1 LTYAQSATPTQVKT
15 WKFSSDS
22 TDNTFVQIGQFDVPI
37 SAVISGIIAPFTKH
51 GVIFMKL
58 NGIELLNLAVAHEL
72 KEVWV
77 VRLDPPDQPGNRG
90 PAGDLLWPEV
100 LLCKN
105 SDDATHLAEYLSKAA
120 FDDLTAF
127 MAAEIGDFT
136 LGLSDT
142 DQYIVALCKNIDR
155 YRYAWLIEPSLKS
168 IQQIEILKKA
178 FHHEK

>member
-1 LTYAQSATPTQVKT
+1 
-15 WKFSSDS
+15 
-22 TDNTFVQIGQFDVPI
+22 
-37 SAVISGIIAPFTKH
+37 
-51 GVIFMKL
+51 MKL
-58 NGIELLNLAVAHEL
+58 NGIELLTTVSAHEQQ
-72 KEVWV
+72 EVWV

-90 PAGDLLWPEV
+90 LDGDLLWPEV

-105 SDDATHLAEYLSKAA
+105 RADAKELAEFLSKAA

-136 LGLSDT
+136 LCLSDT

-155 YRYAWLIEPSLKS
+155 YRYAWLIEPSIKS

>member
-1 LTYAQSATPTQVKT
+1 
-15 WKFSSDS
+15 
-22 TDNTFVQIGQFDVPI
+22 
-37 SAVISGIIAPFTKH
+37 
-51 GVIFMKL
+51 MKL
-58 NGIELLNLAVAHEL
+58 NGIELLTPVSAHEQQ
-72 KEVWV
+72 EVWV

-90 PAGDLLWPEV
+90 PDGDLLWPEV
-100 LLCKN
+100 LLCTN
-105 SDDATHLAEYLSKAA
+105 RRDAQELAEFLSKAA

-155 YRYAWLIEPSLKS
+155 YRYAWLIEPSIKS

>member
-1 LTYAQSATPTQVKT
+1 
-15 WKFSSDS
+15 
-22 TDNTFVQIGQFDVPI
+22 
-37 SAVISGIIAPFTKH
+37 
-51 GVIFMKL
+51 MKL
-58 NGIELLNLAVAHEL
+58 NGIELLTPVLAHEQQ
-72 KEVWV
+72 EVWV
-77 VRLDPPDQPGNRG
+77 VRLDAPDQPGNRG
-90 PAGDLLWPEV
+90 PDGDLLWPEV
-100 LLCKN
+100 LLCTN
-105 SDDATHLAEYLSKAA
+105 RRDAQELAEFLSKAA

-155 YRYAWLIEPSLKS
+155 YRYAWLIEPSIKS

>member
-1 LTYAQSATPTQVKT
+1 
-15 WKFSSDS
+15 
-22 TDNTFVQIGQFDVPI
+22 
-37 SAVISGIIAPFTKH
+37 
-51 GVIFMKL
+51 MKL
-58 NGIELLNLAVAHEL
+58 NGIEVLTPASAHEQQ
-72 KEVWV
+72 EVWV

-90 PAGDLLWPEV
+90 LDGDLLWPEV

-105 SDDATHLAEYLSKAA
+105 RADAKELAEFLSKAA

-136 LGLSDT
+136 LCLSDT

-155 YRYAWLIEPSLKS
+155 YRYAWLIEPSIKS

>member
-1 LTYAQSATPTQVKT
+1 
-15 WKFSSDS
+15 
-22 TDNTFVQIGQFDVPI
+22 
-37 SAVISGIIAPFTKH
+37 
-51 GVIFMKL
+51 MKL
-58 NGIELLNLAVAHEL
+58 NGIELLTPVLAHEQQ
-72 KEVWV
+72 EVWV
-77 VRLDPPDQPGNRG
+77 VRLDPPDQPENRG
-90 PAGDLLWPEV
+90 PDGDLLWPEV
-100 LLCKN
+100 LLCTN
-105 SDDATHLAEYLSKAA
+105 RRDAQELAEFLSKAA

-155 YRYAWLIEPSLKS
+155 YRYAWLIEPSIKS